1 MCNGIKQCG
10 LLCRKRKRRLKNETI
25 DDLQLK
31 GLKLIQKKDSFRF
44 GVDAVLLSEFAN
56 IKKNFRVIDLNN
68 GLNVLTGETGAG
80 KTLIIDSLGIISG
93 GRFSKEMIR
102 KGETNSFVEICMYEP
117 ENENSIDGNIIVS
130 REINSNG
137 RNMCKIN
144 GRMVTVNELKN
155 FMSKF
160 IEIHGQ
166 NDNQSLLDNKFHL
179 KYLDG
184 FIGEELLKYK
194 QEYKEKYT
202 RYIEIKQELKAN
214 YGDEKERERKLD
226 LLKYQFNE
234 IEEADIKEK
243 EEEEIEEKRKIMLNS
258 EKISNSLNEADEA
271 IGESSID
278 SINLAIRAMEK
289 IEGIDTKYEAITSN
303 LKNIYYDLQELSRD
317 ISNEK
322 EDIYFD
328 EQERNEVEE
337 RLDLI
342 YSLKRKY
349 GNNILEI
356 LNYKEEIEKEI
367 QHIENLDEYNQKLK
381 KELKQIKEQ
390 MTKLAINIHKL
401 REEYAKVLGININK
415 ILEDLEM
422 KNAKI
427 NIHVDYKEE
436 EFFENGKDEV
446 EFYITTNLGEDEK
459 QLSKIASGGEMSR
472 IMLAIK
478 KVLADTDKM
487 PVLIFDEIDTGIS
500 GKAANAVA
508 EKLNSISKNHQVLCI
523 SHLPSIAA
531 SADYNYFISKRVLND
546 RTNTNIKL
554 LNEEETIKEIAR
566 ISSGEINEAT
576 IQYATQLRNKK
587 AC

>member
-1 MCNGIKQCG
+1 MITTLHIKNIGI
-10 LLCRKRKRRLKNETI
+10 I
-25 DDLQLK
+25 DDL
-31 GLKLIQKKDSFRF
+31 S
-44 GVDAVLLSEFAN
+44 
-56 IKKNFRVIDLNN
+56 IDLNN

-144 GRMVTVNELKN
+144 GRMVTVNELKK

-166 NDNQSLLDNKFHL
+166 NDNQTLLDNKFHL
-179 KYLDG
+179 RYLDG
-184 FIGEELLKYK
+184 FIGEGIFKYE
-194 QEYKEKYT
+194 QEYKEKYQ
-202 RYIEIKQELKAN
+202 RYLEIKQELKAN

-226 LLKYQFNE
+226 LLRYQFNE
-234 IEEADIKEK
+234 IEEAELKEK
-243 EEEEIEEKRKIMLNS
+243 EEEELEEKRKIMLNS
-258 EKISNSLNEADEA
+258 EKISTSLNSADEA
-271 IGESSID
+271 IGENCID

-289 IEGIDTKYEAITSN
+289 IENIDTKYEEITSN
-303 LKNIYYDLQELSRD
+303 LKNIYYDLQELLRD

-322 EDIYFD
+322 EEIYFD

-349 GNNILEI
+349 GNDIKEI
-356 LNYKEEIEKEI
+356 LKYKEDIEKEI

-381 KELKQIKEQ
+381 KELKQIKEK
-390 MTKLAINIHKL
+390 MNKLGLNIHDL
-401 REEYAKVLGININK
+401 REEYAKGLGININK

-427 NIHVDYKEE
+427 NVHVDYNEE

-531 SADYNYFISKRVLND
+531 IADYNYFISKKVVD
-546 RTNTNIKL
+546 ERTNTNIKL
-554 LNEEETIKEIAR
+554 LNEKEILEEIAR
-566 ISSGEINEAT
+566 ISSGEINETT
-576 IQYATQLRNKK
+576 INYAMQLRNKRVR
-587 AC
+587 

>member
-1 MCNGIKQCG
+1 MISTLHIKNIGI
-10 LLCRKRKRRLKNETI
+10 I
-25 DDLQLK
+25 DDL
-31 GLKLIQKKDSFRF
+31 S
-44 GVDAVLLSEFAN
+44 
-56 IKKNFRVIDLNN
+56 IDLND
-68 GLNVLTGETGAG
+68 GLNVLTGETGTG

-137 RNMCKIN
+137 KNMCKIN

-184 FIGEELLKYK
+184 FIGDKIIDIKK
-194 QEYKEKYT
+194 QYKEKYEK
-202 RYIEIKQELKAN
+202 YLEIKQELKNN

-226 LLKYQFNE
+226 LLRYQFNE
-234 IEEADIKEK
+234 IEEANLKVN
-243 EEEEIEEKRKIMLNS
+243 EEENLEEKRKLMLNS
-258 EKISNSLNEADEA
+258 EKISKNLNEADIA
-271 IGESSID
+271 IGENSID
-278 SINLAIRAMEK
+278 SINIAIRALEK
-289 IEGIDTKYEAITSN
+289 IENIDTKYEEISSN
-303 LKNIYYDLQELSRD
+303 LKNIYYELQEISRD
-317 ISNEK
+317 ISEHK
-322 EDIYFD
+322 EDVYFD
-328 EQERNEVEE
+328 EEERNEVEE

-342 YSLKRKY
+342 YNLKRKY
-349 GNNILEI
+349 GNDVQEI
-356 LNYKEEIEKEI
+356 LNYKNEIEAEI
-367 QHIENLDEYNQKLK
+367 NHIENLDEYNNKLK
-381 KELKQIKEQ
+381 KELKQLKEE
-390 MTKLAINIHKL
+390 MTKLAEKMHEL
-401 REEYAKVLGININK
+401 RNEYGKVLSININK
-415 ILEDLEM
+415 VLEDLEM
-422 KNAKI
+422 KNANI
-427 NIHVDYKEE
+427 NIHVDYNEE
-436 EFFENGKDEV
+436 DFFENGKDIV

-459 QLSKIASGGEMSR
+459 QLAKIASGGEMSR

-500 GKAANAVA
+500 GKAAGAVA
-508 EKLNSISKNHQVLCI
+508 EKLNGISKNHQVLCI

-531 SADYNYFISKRVLND
+531 IADYNYFISKKVVEN
-546 RTNTNIKL
+546 RTNTNIRL
-554 LNEEETIKEIAR
+554 LNEKETLEEIAR

-576 IQYATQLRNKK
+576 IQYAMQLRNKK
-587 AC
+587 VS